1 MDLEIR
7 TFSELNLEDSFFDS
21 LKDSYPEFST
31 WFNKK
36 AEKGESAYVFFDD
49 DGHILDFLYL
59 KIEEEA
65 INDIFPPFIAKK
77 RLKVGTFKILPRHS
91 RRGERF
97 MKKIMDRAIAEDVDE
112 IYVTIYP
119 KDELLYLIKSFENY
133 GFKHV
138 ADKDHKERGKEYV
151 LVKDMRKHVGDILKD
166 YPFVNKKNVDKR
178 LLAIK
183 PNYHTSLFP
192 DSILKTED
200 PYDLVKDISPTN
212 SIYKIYICWMKD
224 VDQLKK
230 GDIILIYRT
239 NDGLGYAN
247 YRSVITS
254 VCTVYEVKSFL
265 DFKDKDD
272 FIKYTNKYSIFS
284 PEDLGKWFDYKNNFT
299 VIKMLYNV
307 ALTRKVIRKTLLEQV
322 GMDQNAYWGFL
333 PITDEQ
339 FNQIMELGEA
349 NERYFID

>member
-1 MDLEIR
+1 
-7 TFSELNLEDSFFDS
+7 
-21 LKDSYPEFST
+21 
-31 WFNKK
+31 
-36 AEKGESAYVFFDD
+36 
-49 DGHILDFLYL
+49 
-59 KIEEEA
+59 
-65 INDIFPPFIAKK
+65 
-77 RLKVGTFKILPRHS
+77 
-91 RRGERF
+91 
-97 MKKIMDRAIAEDVDE
+97 
-112 IYVTIYP
+112 
-119 KDELLYLIKSFENY
+119 
-133 GFKHV
+133 
-138 ADKDHKERGKEYV
+138 
-151 LVKDMRKHVGDILKD
+151 
-166 YPFVNKKNVDKR
+166 
-178 LLAIK
+178 
-183 PNYHTSLFP
+183 
-192 DSILKTED
+192 
-200 PYDLVKDISPTN
+200 
-212 SIYKIYICWMKD
+212 MKD

-307 ALTRKVIRKTLLEQV
+307 ALTKKVIRKTLLEQV